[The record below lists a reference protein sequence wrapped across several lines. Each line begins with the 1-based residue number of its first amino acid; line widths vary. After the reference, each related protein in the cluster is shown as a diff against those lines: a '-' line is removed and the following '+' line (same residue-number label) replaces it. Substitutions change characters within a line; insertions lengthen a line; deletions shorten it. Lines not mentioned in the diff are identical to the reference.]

1 MEDKHIKRLSDDD
14 VQEFIFEH
22 ETEDE
27 NKLSLKH
34 KTLYQLPFALIA
46 QQLVGRRKS
55 KEKLPLWFR
64 TKGVVYPP
72 SLNLEQSS
80 SEATALYKERW
91 LAELVFPKKHLVD
104 LTGGLGV
111 DTFFVGRLFERTT
124 SVEPNQELLSLAKH
138 NHQQLGNKTISYFP
152 TSATQWLAEHNQ
164 AVSLFYLDP
173 SRRKNSGK
181 VFRLSDC
188 EPNTIELQHLLFQQ
202 SEFVLIK
209 ASPLLD
215 IQQGLRE
222 LTNVEHV
229 KVVAVENEVKEL
241 LFFQHF
247 GFEGEATIEAIHL
260 TKEGNVKETFS
271 FLLTQEKELKS
282 EPSVLQTYLYEPNAA
297 ILKTGAFKSVAL
309 QFNVEKIH
317 PHTHL
322 YSSEN
327 LEINFPGRIFK
338 IETVNPT
345 PSDFNKMLP
354 EGKVNVITRNYPL
367 AADKLKKKLKLK
379 DGGNKYVIGFS
390 EEKRKTIVIAS
401 RVK

>member
-1 MEDKHIKRLSDDD
+1 MEAKHIKRLSEDD
-14 VQEFIFEH
+14 VQEFVFQH
-22 ETEDE
+22 EGEDE
-27 NKLSLKH
+27 TKLSLKH

-80 SEATALYKERW
+80 SEATALYKARW
-91 LAELVFPKKHLVD
+91 LTELAFPKKHLAD

-111 DTFFVGRLFERTT
+111 DTFFVGRLFEGTT
-124 SVEPNQELLSLAKH
+124 YVEPNQELLSLANH

-152 TSATQWLAEHNQ
+152 TSAAQWLVERRE
-164 AVSLFYLDP
+164 AVSLFYIDP
-173 SRRKNSGK
+173 SRRKNTGK

-188 EPNTIELQHLLFQQ
+188 EPNIIELQHLLFQQ
-202 SEFVLIK
+202 SKFVLIK

-222 LTNVEHV
+222 LIHVEHI

-247 GFEGEATIEAIHL
+247 GFKGEATIQAVHL
-260 TKEGNVKETFS
+260 TKEGQEKETFN
-271 FLLTQEKELKS
+271 FLHSQERELTS

-297 ILKTGAFKSVAL
+297 LLKAGAFKSIAAAFGV
-309 QFNVEKIH
+309 QKIQTN
-317 PHTHL
+317 THL
-322 YSSEN
+322 YTSDR
-327 LEINFPGRIFK
+327 LVADFPGRIFK
-338 IETVNPT
+338 IAALQPNDQQLREL
-345 PSDFNKMLP
+345 LP
-354 EGKVNVITRNYPL
+354 DSKVNVMTRNYPL
-367 AADKLKKKLKLK
+367 NPEALKKKLKLK
-379 DGGNKYVIGFS
+379 DGGEKYLIGFS
-390 EEKRKTIVIAS
+390 EEKKKTILLAE

>member
-1 MEDKHIKRLSDDD
+1 MEDTRIKRLSDDD

-46 QQLVGRRKS
+46 QQLVGRRKA

-91 LAELVFPKKHLVD
+91 LTELAFPKKHLVD

-111 DTFFVGRLFERTT
+111 DTFFVGRLFEGTT
-124 SVEPNQELLSLAKH
+124 YVEPNQELLSLAKH
-138 NHQQLGNKTISYFP
+138 NHQQLGNTTISYFP
-152 TSATQWLAEHNQ
+152 TSATQWLAEHNE
-164 AVSLFYLDP
+164 AVSLFYIDP
-173 SRRKNSGK
+173 SRRKNTGK

-188 EPNTIELQHLLFQQ
+188 EPNIIELQNLLFQQ

-222 LTNVEHV
+222 LTHVEHV

-247 GFEGEATIEAIHL
+247 GFEGEATVEAI
-260 TKEGNVKETFS
+260 
-271 FLLTQEKELKS
+271 
-282 EPSVLQTYLYEPNAA
+282 
-297 ILKTGAFKSVAL
+297 
-309 QFNVEKIH
+309 
-317 PHTHL
+317 
-322 YSSEN
+322 
-327 LEINFPGRIFK
+327 
-338 IETVNPT
+338 
-345 PSDFNKMLP
+345 
-354 EGKVNVITRNYPL
+354 
-367 AADKLKKKLKLK
+367 
-379 DGGNKYVIGFS
+379 
-390 EEKRKTIVIAS
+390 
-401 RVK
+401 